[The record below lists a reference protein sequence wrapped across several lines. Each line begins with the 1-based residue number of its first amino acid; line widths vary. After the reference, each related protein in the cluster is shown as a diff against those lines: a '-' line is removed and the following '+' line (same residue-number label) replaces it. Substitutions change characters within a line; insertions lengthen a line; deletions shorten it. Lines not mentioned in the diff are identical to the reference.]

1 MLGMAMSSAR
11 LMLAGKLFKDNRLA
25 MRQLAK
31 GAGMGA
37 ALMLLLGLAFPPW
50 VAAIAGGAAAGW
62 VQPIL
67 FKDLKFA

>member
-1 MLGMAMSSAR
+1 MLEMALTSAK

-25 MRQLAK
+25 MTQLAK

-37 ALMLLLGLAFPPW
+37 ALMLLLSLGFPPW

-62 VQPIL
+62 AQPIL